1 MSLIR
6 IKHPKGIVALITALG
21 LAGCVGDEHGWIRSP
36 AFGARFFPAAIDYW
50 PEAGGLVFGDYGRGT
65 VAVLPD
71 SGGMPQTLLEIAAA
85 ARDRRVLRVRVD
97 RAHGRLWVLT
107 PRTAHVFDLRSRT
120 TIARIAWPGA
130 ALSPLN
136 CLPDLA
142 LDAQGNAYIS
152 DTTRPVLY
160 RAGYLGHEL
169 RALHVRATGSPSATA
184 LAGLGFSALAPHPN
198 GTDLLAGS
206 AASGTLWRVSPQTG
220 SAREIR
226 LSKDLKG
233 ICGLAVRPRGR
244 GARHPAERA
253 RLIATLGF
261 SDRVAHVVLADPPA
275 DTQVVLCRHLP
286 FLDTPTSVVYVP
298 NMAVIAT
305 SHLRTHR
312 TFNGA
317 RTWMPGPRWAY
328 RMSRCNH
335 DPG

>member
-1 MSLIR
+1 MTSIR
-6 IKHPKGIVALITALG
+6 RKHPKGIVALIAALG
-21 LAGCVGDEHGWIRSP
+21 LAGCVSDEHDWIRSP
-36 AFGARFFPAAIDYW
+36 AFGARLFPAAIDYW

-71 SGGMPQTLLEIAAA
+71 SGGMPHTLLKIAAA

-107 PRTAHVFDLRSRT
+107 PRTAHVFDLKSRKT
-120 TIARIAWPGA
+120 VARIAWPGA
-130 ALSPLN
+130 VPSPLN

-152 DTTRPVLY
+152 DANRPVLY
-160 RAGYLGHEL
+160 RAGYSRHEL
-169 RALHVRATGSPSATA
+169 RTLHIRASEPPSPTA
-184 LAGLGFSALAPHPN
+184 VAGLGFSALALHPN
-198 GTDLLAGS
+198 GSDLLAGS
-206 AASGTLWRVSPQTG
+206 AASGTLWTVSAQTG
-220 SAREIR
+220 AAREIR
-226 LSKDLKG
+226 LSKNLKG
-233 ICGLAVRPRGR
+233 ICGLAVRPRGHD
-244 GARHPAERA
+244 GRHSGEQV
-253 RLIATLGF
+253 RLLATLGF

-275 DTQVVLCRHLP
+275 ETQVALCRHLP

-317 RTWMPGPRWAY
+317 RTWVPGPRWAY
-328 RMSRCNH
+328 RISRCNH
-335 DPG
+335 HPA